1 MNYGVVEVV
10 QDCRFQ
16 LAHWH
21 VLLML
26 ISTFT
31 IVFCYIYLFIYF
43 KEKEKSCLEIWLLRR
58 KGKNFPTSGSK

>member
-21 VLLML
+21 DLLML
-26 ISTFT
+26 ISAFT

-43 KEKEKSCLEIWLLRR
+43 KEKRKILLGDLVVKKKREK
-58 KGKNFPTSGSK
+58 FPNSG